1 MSNLVYGLL
10 EKVGYLHPLHPILVH
25 VTVGTVMAA
34 FLFALGGWILGRA
47 GFYTTARHIIVLSF
61 FSWFVT
67 FALGLLDWAHYYGG
81 EMFRTIQMKII
92 LAIVLLALQGAVIG
106 VNRKVSPDSKI
117 SLILYALC
125 VLVVVALGFYGA
137 ELVY

>member
-10 EKVGYLHPLHPILVH
+10 EKVGYFHPLHPILVH
-25 VTVGTVMAA
+25 ITVGTVIAA
-34 FLFALGGWILGRA
+34 FLFALGGWIFGRT

-61 FSWFVT
+61 FSWFLT
-67 FALGLLDWAHYYGG
+67 FIMGLIDWSHYYGG
-81 EMFRTIQMKII
+81 EMFGTIQMKII
-92 LAIVLLALQGAVIG
+92 LAIVLLALLGAVIG
-106 VNRKVSPDSKI
+106 VNRKVSADSKI

-125 VLVVVALGFYGA
+125 VVVVVALGFYGA